1 MDTIRAIIVDDEESA
16 RNVLSNL
23 LQHFCE
29 SVSVLAQ
36 CSNLLEGVNAIQK
49 YQPDVVFLDVK
60 MPNYAGYEIVNFI
73 EDIDFE
79 IIFVTAYDQY
89 AIKAF
94 ELSAL
99 DYLLKPINRVRL
111 ADAVEKVRSKV
122 DNTRKIEQLKVLIS
136 SMNEEVLE
144 KIIISELGNKRVIE
158 VNDIIAVQAQ
168 GSYCTIFTKGETQI
182 TVSKNL
188 KYFENLFVE
197 VSHFFRTH
205 KSWIINL
212 KSLKSVQLT
221 KGSIVLEEGVNAK
234 LSKYRIEDFKKGI
247 NDLVV

>member
-1 MDTIRAIIVDDEESA
+1 MDTIRAIIIDDEESA

-23 LQHFCE
+23 LLHFCQN
-29 SVSVLAQ
+29 VSVLAQ
-36 CSNLLEGVNAIQK
+36 CSNLLEGVEAIQRL
-49 YQPDVVFLDVK
+49 QPDVVFLDVK

-73 EDIDFE
+73 DNIDFE

-99 DYLLKPINRVRL
+99 DYLLKPINRARL
-111 ADAVEKVRSKV
+111 TDAIEKLRNKV

-136 SMNEEVLE
+136 SMNEENLE
-144 KIIISELGNKRVIE
+144 KIIISELGNKRVVE
-158 VNDIIAVQAQ
+158 VNSIIAVQAQ
-168 GSYCTIFTKGETQI
+168 GSYCTIFTKGESQI

-188 KYFENLFVE
+188 KYFENLLAE
-197 VSHFFRTH
+197 VPYFFRTH

-212 KSLKSVQLT
+212 KTLVSVQVT
-221 KGSIVLEEGVNAK
+221 KGSITLEEGVNAK
-234 LSKYRIEDFKKGI
+234 LSKYRVDDFKKGVNSI
-247 NDLVV
+247 VA